1 MSLTLTS
8 KPQRLQMLQQ
18 LIATPSVSCV
28 DASIDQSNL
37 PVIHLLAN
45 WLNDLGF
52 QIEQIPVAKG
62 KANLIATL
70 GSGQGGLILAGHT
83 DTVPYDEQRWQHD
96 PFKLSEDNGRFY
108 GLGTS
113 DMKAFLALAIE
124 AAISFEASTY
134 KQPLIILATADE
146 ETTMAG
152 ARALVDAG
160 KPVARYAVIGEPTGM
175 KPIRMHKGIMMESI
189 RITGLAGHSS
199 NPDYGH
205 NALEAMHKVIAEL
218 MLWRNELQ
226 QQFSNALFE
235 VPVPT
240 MNFGHIH
247 GGDNPNRICGACE
260 LHIDIR
266 PLPGMNLL
274 DLRHQLNSRLQKVIP
289 EQGFTLETRALFPG
303 TPAMET
309 PAQSALV
316 KAAEKLTG
324 FSAGSVAFGTEA
336 PYLTELGI
344 DTIVLGPGDIAQAH
358 QPDEYLDI
366 DRIEPTIDTLKKLI
380 HAFCIQPG

>member
-1 MSLTLTS
+1 M
-8 KPQRLQMLQQ
+8 MQQ

-28 DASIDQSNL
+28 NPLIDQSNL

-45 WLNDLGF
+45 WLKELGF
-52 QIEQIPVAKG
+52 QVEELPVADG

-70 GSGQGGLILAGHT
+70 GSGKGGLILAGHT
-83 DTVPYDEQRWQHD
+83 DTVPFDENRWQHD
-96 PFKLSEDNGRFY
+96 PFKLTEDSGKFY

-124 AAISFEASTY
+124 AAMGFEKNEY
-134 KQPLIILATADE
+134 KQPLIILATSDE

-152 ARALVDAG
+152 AKALVEAG
-160 KPVARYAVIGEPTGM
+160 KPAARYAIIGEPTGM
-175 KPIRMHKGIMMESI
+175 QPIRMHKGIMMEAI

-199 NPDYGH
+199 NPAYGH

-218 MLWRNELQ
+218 MLWRDELQ
-226 QQFSNALFE
+226 QQYTNGLFE

-266 PLPGMNLL
+266 PLPGMKLP
-274 DLRHQLNSRLQKVIP
+274 DLHNELNTRLQKVMP
-289 EQGFTLETRALFPG
+289 EHGFELQTRALFPG
-303 TPAMET
+303 ISAMET
-309 PAQSALV
+309 PAESALV

-324 FSAGSVAFGTEA
+324 TRAGSVAFGTEA
-336 PYLTELGI
+336 PYLTEMGI

-366 DRIEPTIDTLKKLI
+366 ERIEPTVDLLKKFI
-380 HAFCIQPG
+380 QKFCIKPG